1 MVNYHDFLCSTSADF
16 HTINLTENY
25 YSIKHQW
32 SLCYTLL
39 TILVRHT
46 KLVVM
51 SNTKSM
57 TPKQSAFAGFV
68 ASGDKYTDA
77 YRKAYNTDTMSDRS
91 IRNAS
96 SRLANQEHIRE
107 AIQALKAQDRTA
119 IKAHEKLGN
128 DWVIER
134 LQAVILDEDNPAS
147 ARVRALELL
156 GKKGKLFDDSTHV
169 TVENRSPEELEK
181 ELVEKLSAFFGDS
194 SVIN

>member
-1 MVNYHDFLCSTSADF
+1 
-16 HTINLTENY
+16 
-25 YSIKHQW
+25 
-32 SLCYTLL
+32 
-39 TILVRHT
+39 
-46 KLVVM
+46 
-51 SNTKSM
+51 M

>member
-16 HTINLTENY
+16 HTINLAKNY

-32 SLCYTLL
+32 SFFYTSL
-39 TILVRHT
+39 TIPVRHT
-46 KLVVM
+46 KLVAM

-77 YRKAYNTDTMSDRS
+77 YRKAYNTDTMTDRS

-96 SRLANQEHIRE
+96 SRLANQDHIRE
-107 AIQALKAQDRTA
+107 AIQSLKAQNRTA

-128 DWVIER
+128 DWVIEK
-134 LQAVILDEDNPAS
+134 LQEVILNEENPAS

-169 TVENRSPEELEK
+169 TVEHRSPEEIEK
-181 ELVEKLSAFFGDS
+181 ELVEKLSIFFGDS
-194 SVIN
+194 SVTN